1 MAKTSRNSKKRD
13 TKVKTKNKQDE
24 KYNAENEI
32 IIGVTTKPKQ
42 VRVENKKSTRTN
54 QANKK
59 RTSLK
64 DNNPIEQRK
73 NNKNKKVKKI
83 KKDTTKEKQ
92 IKKSNRKKI
101 VVSLFILLIII
112 LAGTIYF
119 LTTPRFN
126 IANIEISGESKNS
139 VETYISLSK
148 IEMDTTNIFAITK
161 NSIIRNIKENP
172 YVESVVVKRKL
183 PNTIQINITER
194 KIEYQAQCGDKYA
207 YLDKQGYVL
216 EINSEKRE
224 ITKILGFETTKEP
237 IEEGQRLKNEDLL
250 KLDTVLKI
258 VNYSN
263 YNSIENKITSIDV
276 SDVKNYTVHYGK
288 EGQTAYLGNDTKLNE
303 KILSLK
309 NVLEKE
315 KGNKGEIF
323 VDENAINRNRV
334 HFKPAGKKE

>member
-42 VRVENKKSTRTN
+42 VRVEKRKSTRTS

-59 RTSLK
+59 RTSYK
-64 DNNPIEQRK
+64 DNDPIEKRK
-73 NNKNKKVKKI
+73 NNKNRKVKKI
-83 KKDTTKEKQ
+83 NKNTAKEKQ
-92 IKKSNRKKI
+92 IKKSNRRKI

-119 LTTPRFN
+119 LTTPMFN

-148 IEMDTTNIFAITK
+148 IEINTTNTFAITK

-183 PNTIQINITER
+183 PNTIQISITER
-194 KIEYQAQCGDKYA
+194 EVEYQAQYSDKYA

-216 EINSEKRE
+216 EINDEKKDT
-224 ITKILGFETTKEP
+224 IKISGFETTKGP
-237 IEEGQRLKNEDLL
+237 IYEGQRLKNEDLL

-263 YNSIENKITSIDV
+263 YN
-276 SDVKNYTVHYGK
+276 
-288 EGQTAYLGNDTKLNE
+288 L
-303 KILSLK
+303 
-309 NVLEKE
+309 
-315 KGNKGEIF
+315 
-323 VDENAINRNRV
+323 
-334 HFKPAGKKE
+334 